1 MSPLLWLALG
11 AAGGLGAICRYTVD
25 ARVSVVTTARELAQ
39 PAASRGR
46 PALPLGT
53 ITVNTSACLLLSL
66 LTGWGGAAGAPQW
79 LHAVVGTGFLGGYS
93 TFSTACLE
101 SARLLREG
109 RGAAQ
114 LLHALAMTAG
124 TLVAAAV
131 GLVLGASLG

>member
-1 MSPLLWLALG
+1 MSPALWLALG
-11 AAGGLGAICRYTVD
+11 TAGALGAICRYTVD
-25 ARVSVVTTARELAQ
+25 ARVSAATTARELAR

-53 ITVNTSACLLLSL
+53 ITVNVSACLLLGL

-101 SARLLREG
+101 SVLLLRAG
-109 RGAAQ
+109 RGAAP

-124 TLVAAAV
+124 TLAAAAV
-131 GLVLGASLG
+131 GLALGSSLG